1 MHRPNH
7 DLRPFHMGFSIVGSN
22 AKLKI
27 ITSDDF
33 LLQDSLMAMRTRGFP
48 GFAIGGIS
56 NLRLGEYFDLRALPQ
71 LHFTQRDIFFHFND
85 RIDKVTVESVSFDLP
100 VLLKYKSKRRAN
112 YRVYTIAG
120 VRFTHDFASNEDATR
135 GPFRKMVVL
144 KKRSIS
150 YEFGVGMDLYTQM
163 FKFSPEIKMTNSIGN
178 VHSSDP
184 YMYNNSIKRIQTRL
198 FQISLHFE

>member
-1 MHRPNH
+1 
-7 DLRPFHMGFSIVGSN
+7 MGFSIVGSN

-85 RIDKVTVESVSFDLP
+85 RIDKV
-100 VLLKYKSKRRAN
+100 
-112 YRVYTIAG
+112 YTIAG

-135 GPFRKMVVL
+135 GPFRQMVVL

-184 YMYNNSIKRIQTRL
+184 YIYNNSIKRIQTRL